1 MECKRV
7 EKKETDDKYMSMV
20 AHLNSVKIEFCDVIE
35 ELSFDERC
43 SSIVEYLNA
52 HKVSDRVEK
61 FLISLVM

>member
-1 MECKRV
+1 MECERV
-7 EKKETDDKYMSMV
+7 EKKETDDEYMSIV

-43 SSIVEYLNA
+43 SSIVEYLNG
-52 HKVSDRVEK
+52 HKVSGRVEK